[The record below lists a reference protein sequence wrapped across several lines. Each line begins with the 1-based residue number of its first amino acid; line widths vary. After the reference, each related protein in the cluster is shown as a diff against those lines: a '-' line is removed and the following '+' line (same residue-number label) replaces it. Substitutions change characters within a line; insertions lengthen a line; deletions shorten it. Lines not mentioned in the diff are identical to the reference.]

1 LHIDLGGSLSKWAA
15 QRFEMEESIMQIA
28 PASSLSEQLL
38 KTPPKKGMGKLERIR
53 VLQDWAFIL
62 PQLVIFVLLTIVPF
76 FVAIPILFTD
86 MAQFNDPQ
94 INAVGLHNFMALFT
108 DPSVQADYLPA
119 LRRTV
124 IFVLFNYTTV
134 YIFGLSLA
142 LLMYEV
148 GFRGGFFT
156 IVYLP
161 LMVSGLAVGY
171 MAVMLFAK
179 ETGTANLLFLKI
191 GLLKTPVNIYSAG
204 GTAFIL
210 PLLVG
215 WRYAGY
221 NMAIFLSGLLAIPT
235 ETIEASVVDGASYWQ
250 RLIRVYFPQ
259 MWPSFILATTMCLI
273 GSFAVFDE
281 LVAMGA
287 LYVNPEAKLLSILF
301 FTYGFQ
307 IDRLAMG
314 MTLAL
319 ETFLPLVLLG
329 VGLQRLQRR
338 VQY

>member
-1 LHIDLGGSLSKWAA
+1 MGALSADKV
-15 QRFEMEESIMQIA
+15 QDVVPVRPE
-28 PASSLSEQLL
+28 
-38 KTPPKKGMGKLERIR
+38 KKKMGKQQRIR
-53 VLQDWAFIL
+53 ILQDWVFIL
-62 PQLVIFVLLTIVPF
+62 PQLSIFLFLTIVPF
-76 FVAIPILFTD
+76 FVAFPILFTD
-86 MAQFNDPQ
+86 MSSFNDPQ
-94 INAVGLHNFMALFT
+94 VNAVGLKNFTAVFT
-108 DPSVQADYLPA
+108 DPSIQRDYFPA

-124 IFVLFNYTTV
+124 IFVILNYSTV
-134 YIFGLSLA
+134 FIFGLSLA

-156 IVYLP
+156 VVYLP

-171 MAVMLFAK
+171 LAVMLFSR
-179 ETGTANLLFLKI
+179 ETGTANLLLMEVGVIKKGIDIF
-191 GLLKTPVNIYSAG
+191 SAE
-204 GTAFIL
+204 GTAFLL

-221 NMAIFLSGLLAIPT
+221 NMAIFLSGLLSIPE
-235 ETIEASVVDGASYWQ
+235 ETIEASIVDGTNYWQ
-250 RLIRVYFPQ
+250 RLTKVYFPQ

-307 IDRLAMG
+307 VNRLALG

-319 ETFLPLVLLG
+319 QTFLPLIVLGIL
-329 VGLQRLQRR
+329 LQRLQRKL
-338 VQY
+338 QY

>member
-1 LHIDLGGSLSKWAA
+1 MQAAPVQAAGEEIARRRGKGKKKKLSK
-15 QRFEMEESIMQIA
+15 MERRRILRDLAFIA
-28 PASSLSEQLL
+28 PQ
-38 KTPPKKGMGKLERIR
+38 
-53 VLQDWAFIL
+53 FIL
-62 PQLVIFVLLTIVPF
+62 FVTLTIIPF
-76 FVAIPILFTD
+76 FVAIPFLFTD
-86 MAQFNDPQ
+86 ISQFNDPN
-94 INAVGLHNFMALFT
+94 INPVGLRNFTALFA
-108 DPSVQADYLPA
+108 DASVQADYLPA
-119 LRRTV
+119 LQRTLV
-124 IFVLFNYTTV
+124 FVVLNYTTV

-142 LLMYEV
+142 LLLYEV

-171 MAVMLFAK
+171 MAVMLFSR
-179 ETGTANLLFLKI
+179 ETGTANLLLMEL
-191 GLLKTPVNIYSAG
+191 GLLKKPIDIFSAG

-221 NMAIFLSGLLAIPT
+221 NMAIFLAGLLAIPK
-235 ETIEASVVDGASYWQ
+235 ETIEASIVDGASYWQ
-250 RLIRVYFPQ
+250 RLWKVYFPQ
-259 MWPSFILATTMCLI
+259 MIPSFILATTMCLI

-307 IDRLAMG
+307 VERLGMG
-314 MTLAL
+314 MTLAVI
-319 ETFLPLVLLG
+319 TFLPLVLVG
-329 VGLQRLQRR
+329 VALQRLQRR
-338 VQY
+338 LQY

>member
-1 LHIDLGGSLSKWAA
+1 MQANPA
-15 QRFEMEESIMQIA
+15 Q
-28 PASSLSEQLL
+28 PGKG
-38 KTPPKKGMGKLERIR
+38 KTPKPHAKGKISKLERRRILR
-53 VLQDWAFIL
+53 DWAFIT
-62 PQLVIFVLLTIVPF
+62 PQLTLFILLTIVPF

-86 MAQFNDPQ
+86 MSQFNDPQ
-94 INAVGLHNFMALFT
+94 INPVGFRNFQALFT

-124 IFVLFNYTTV
+124 IFVLLNYTTV
-134 YIFGLSLA
+134 FIFGLSLA

-156 IVYLP
+156 VVYLP

-171 MAVMLFAK
+171 MAVMLFSK
-179 ETGTANLLFLKI
+179 ETGTANLMLRAS
-191 GLLKTPVNIYSAG
+191 GLIDKPIDIYSAQ
-204 GTAFIL
+204 GTALIL
-210 PLLVG
+210 PLIVG

-221 NMAIFLSGLLAIPT
+221 NMAIFLAGLLAIPK
-235 ETIEASVVDGASYWQ
+235 ETIEAAVIDGSTYWQ
-250 RLIRVYFPQ
+250 RLWQVYFPQ
-259 MWPSFILATTMCLI
+259 MLPSFLLATTMCLI

-287 LYVNPEAKLLSILF
+287 LYVNPEAKLLSVLF

-314 MTLAL
+314 MTLAVI
-319 ETFLPLVLLG
+319 TFVPLVFLG
-329 VGLQRLQRR
+329 VFLQRLQRR

>member
-1 LHIDLGGSLSKWAA
+1 MEKRSRLSKR
-15 QRFEMEESIMQIA
+15 QKRLILTQY
-28 PASSLSEQLL
+28 
-38 KTPPKKGMGKLERIR
+38 G
-53 VLQDWAFIL
+53 FIL
-62 PQLVIFVLLTIVPF
+62 PQLILFVMLTIVPF

-86 MAQFNDPQ
+86 MSRFNDPQ
-94 INAVGLHNFMALFT
+94 VNPVGFRNFTALVT
-108 DPSVQADYLPA
+108 DPSVQRDYLPA
-119 LRRTV
+119 LQRTV
-124 IFVLFNYTTV
+124 VFVVLNYSTV

-179 ETGTANLLFLKI
+179 ATGTANLLLLQL
-191 GLLKTPVNIYSAG
+191 GLIRKAFDIYSPQ

-221 NMAIFLSGLLAIPT
+221 NMAIFLSGLLSISE
-235 ETIEASVVDGASYWQ
+235 ETIEAAVVDGANYLQ
-250 RLIRVYFPQ
+250 RLWRIYFPQ
-259 MWPSFILATTMCLI
+259 MIPSFIIATTMCLI

-307 IDRLAMG
+307 VERLALG
-314 MTLAL
+314 MTLAV
-319 ETFLPLVLLG
+319 ETFLPLVILG
-329 VGLQRLQRR
+329 IALQRLQRR
-338 VQY
+338 LQY

>member
-1 LHIDLGGSLSKWAA
+1 MGL
-15 QRFEMEESIMQIA
+15 A
-28 PASSLSEQLL
+28 PATTLEEQIL
-38 KTPPKKGMGKLERIR
+38 KGSGKGFSKLERRRI
-53 VLQDWAFIL
+53 LEDWAFIL
-62 PQLVIFVLLTIVPF
+62 PQLIIFVVLTIVPF

-86 MAQFNDPQ
+86 MSQFNDPQ
-94 INAVGLHNFMALFT
+94 INPVGLRNFTVLFT
-108 DPSVQADYLPA
+108 DPSVQRDYFPA
-119 LRRTV
+119 LRRTIV
-124 IFVLFNYTTV
+124 FVVLNYTTV

-156 IVYLP
+156 VVYLP

-171 MAVMLFAK
+171 MAVMLFAR
-179 ETGTANLLFLKI
+179 ETGTANLLLMEA
-191 GLLKTPVNIYSAG
+191 GLFDEPIDIYSAE

-221 NMAIFLSGLLAIPT
+221 NMAIFLSGLLSIPK
-235 ETIEASVVDGASYWQ
+235 ETIESSIVDGATYLQ
-250 RLIRVYFPQ
+250 RLFKIYFPQ

-307 IDRLAMG
+307 VERLAMG

-329 VGLQRLQRR
+329 IALQRLQRR

>member
-1 LHIDLGGSLSKWAA
+1 MEAASAQSLDDSVLGA
-15 QRFEMEESIMQIA
+15 
-28 PASSLSEQLL
+28 
-38 KTPPKKGMGKLERIR
+38 TKKRKLGKLERQRI
-53 VLQDWAFIL
+53 VGDWAFIL
-62 PQLVIFVLLTIVPF
+62 PQLVVFIFLTIVPF

-86 MAQFNDPQ
+86 MSQFNDPK
-94 INAVGLHNFMALFT
+94 INPVGLRNFTALFT
-108 DPSVQADYLPA
+108 DPSVQRDYLPA
-119 LRRTV
+119 FRRTI
-124 IFVLFNYTTV
+124 IFVIFNYTTV

-156 IVYLP
+156 VVYLP

-171 MAVMLFAK
+171 MAVMLFSR
-179 ETGTANLLFLKI
+179 ETGTANLLLLELGVLKEPI
-191 GLLKTPVNIYSAG
+191 DIFSAE

-221 NMAIFLSGLLAIPT
+221 NMAIFLAGLLSIPE
-235 ETIEASVVDGASYWQ
+235 ETIEASVVDGANYWQ
-250 RLIRVYFPQ
+250 RLTRVYFPQ

-307 IDRLAMG
+307 VERLAMG
-314 MTLAL
+314 MTLAVM
-319 ETFLPLVLLG
+319 TFLPLVLIG
-329 VGLQRLQRR
+329 IALQRLQRR
-338 VQY
+338 LQY

>member
-1 LHIDLGGSLSKWAA
+1 MKQQEKRKNLFAKHRTRTILV
-15 QRFEMEESIMQIA
+15 Q
-28 PASSLSEQLL
+28 
-38 KTPPKKGMGKLERIR
+38 
-53 VLQDWAFIL
+53 WAFL
-62 PQLVIFVLLTIVPF
+62 TPQFVLFIGLTIVPF
-76 FVAIPILFTD
+76 IVAIPILFTD
-86 MAQFNDPQ
+86 MAQFNDPH
-94 INAVGLHNFMALFT
+94 INPVGLRNFLALFN
-108 DPSVQADYLPA
+108 DPSVQRDYFPA
-119 LRRTV
+119 LRRTL
-124 IFVLFNYTTV
+124 IFVVLNYSTV
-134 YIFGLSLA
+134 YIFGLTLA

-156 IVYLP
+156 VIYLP

-179 ETGTANLLFLKI
+179 ETGTANLLLQELKLI
-191 GLLKTPVNIYSAG
+191 KKPIDIYSRG

-221 NMAIFLSGLLAIPT
+221 NMAIFLSGLLGIPK
-235 ETIEASVVDGASYWQ
+235 ETIDAAIVDGASYWQ
-250 RLIRVYFPQ
+250 RLTRVYFPQ

-307 IDRLAMG
+307 VERLAMG
-314 MTLAL
+314 MTLSI
-319 ETFLPLVLLG
+319 ETFVPLVILG
-329 VGLQRLQRR
+329 VALQRLQRR
-338 VQY
+338 LQY

>member
-1 LHIDLGGSLSKWAA
+1 
-15 QRFEMEESIMQIA
+15 MQAA
-28 PASSLSEQLL
+28 PAQPLDDRLFKDAQ
-38 KTPPKKGMGKLERIR
+38 KGKLGKLERRRI
-53 VLQDWAFIL
+53 LGDWAFIL
-62 PQLVIFVLLTIVPF
+62 PQLVIFVFLTIIPF

-94 INAVGLHNFMALFT
+94 INPVGLRNFLALFN
-108 DPSVQADYLPA
+108 DRSVLADYLPA
-119 LRRTV
+119 LRRTLV
-124 IFVLFNYTTV
+124 FVALNYTTV

-156 IVYLP
+156 VVYLP
-161 LMVSGLAVGY
+161 LMVSGFAVGY
-171 MAVMLFAK
+171 MAVMLFSR
-179 ETGTANLLFLKI
+179 ETGTANLLLMEL
-191 GLLKTPVNIYSAG
+191 GLIEKGIDIFSPE

-221 NMAIFLSGLLAIPT
+221 NMAIFLSGLLSIPE
-235 ETIEASVVDGASYWQ
+235 ETIEAAIVDGTSYWQ

-287 LYVNPEAKLLSILF
+287 LYVNPEAKFLSILF

-307 IDRLAMG
+307 VERLAMG
-314 MTLAL
+314 MTLAV
-319 ETFLPLVLLG
+319 ETFLPLVFIG
-329 VGLQRLQRR
+329 IALQRLQRR
-338 VQY
+338 LQY

>member
-1 LHIDLGGSLSKWAA
+1 MGL
-15 QRFEMEESIMQIA
+15 A
-28 PASSLSEQLL
+28 PVTSYEEQLL
-38 KTPPKKGMGKLERIR
+38 KEAKKQGAGILQRRRMLE
-53 VLQDWAFIL
+53 DWAFIS
-62 PQLVIFVLLTIVPF
+62 PQLILFVLLTIVPF

-94 INAVGLHNFMALFT
+94 INPVGLRNFLAIFN
-108 DPSVQADYLPA
+108 DRSVQADYFPA
-119 LRRTV
+119 LRRTI
-124 IFVLFNYTTV
+124 IFVLLNYTTV

-156 IVYLP
+156 VIYLP

-171 MAVMLFAK
+171 MAVMLFSK
-179 ETGTANLLFLKI
+179 ETGTANLLLEET
-191 GLLKTPVNIYSAG
+191 GLLKTPINIYSAT
-204 GTAFIL
+204 GTAFVL
-210 PLLVG
+210 PLMVG

-221 NMAIFLSGLLAIPT
+221 NMAIFLSGLLGIPK
-235 ETIEASVVDGASYWQ
+235 ETIEASIVDGASYWQ
-250 RLIRVYFPQ
+250 RLWKVYFPQ

-307 IDRLAMG
+307 IERLAMG
-314 MTLAL
+314 MTLAV
-319 ETFLPLVLLG
+319 ETFLPLVFLG
-329 VGLQRLQRR
+329 IALQRLQRR

>member
-1 LHIDLGGSLSKWAA
+1 MGV
-15 QRFEMEESIMQIA
+15 A
-28 PASSLSEQLL
+28 PVTSYEEQLL
-38 KTPPKKGMGKLERIR
+38 KEAKKQGAGKLQRRRMLE
-53 VLQDWAFIL
+53 DWAFIL
-62 PQLVIFVLLTIVPF
+62 PQLTLFVLLTIVPF

-86 MAQFNDPQ
+86 MSQFNDPQ
-94 INAVGLHNFMALFT
+94 INPVGLRNFLAIFN
-108 DPSVQADYLPA
+108 DRSVQADYFPA
-119 LRRTV
+119 LRRTI
-124 IFVLFNYTTV
+124 IFVLLNYTTV

-156 IVYLP
+156 VIYLP

-171 MAVMLFAK
+171 MAVMLFSK
-179 ETGTANLLFLKI
+179 ETGTANLLLEET
-191 GLLKTPVNIYSAG
+191 GLLKTPINIYSAT
-204 GTAFIL
+204 GTAFVL
-210 PLLVG
+210 PLMVG

-221 NMAIFLSGLLAIPT
+221 NMAIFLSGLLGIPK
-235 ETIEASVVDGASYWQ
+235 ETIEASIVDGASYWQ
-250 RLIRVYFPQ
+250 RLWKVYFPQ

-307 IDRLAMG
+307 IERLAMG
-314 MTLAL
+314 MTLAV
-319 ETFLPLVLLG
+319 ETFLPLVFLG
-329 VGLQRLQRR
+329 IALQRLQRR

>member
-1 LHIDLGGSLSKWAA
+1 
-15 QRFEMEESIMQIA
+15 MQVA
-28 PASSLSEQLL
+28 PASSLGEELF
-38 KTPPKKGMGKLERIR
+38 KGQSPRKRRLSKLERRRI
-53 VLQDWAFIL
+53 LQDWAFLL
-62 PQLVIFVLLTIVPF
+62 PQLLIFVFLTIIPF

-86 MAQFNDPQ
+86 MSQFNDPQ
-94 INAVGLHNFMALFT
+94 INPVGLRNFTALFN
-108 DPSVQADYLPA
+108 DPSVLRDYLPA

-124 IFVLFNYTTV
+124 TFVALNYTTV

-156 IVYLP
+156 VVYLP

-171 MAVMLFAK
+171 MAVMLFSG
-179 ETGTANLLFLKI
+179 ETGTGNLL
-191 GLLKTPVNIYSAG
+191 LLELGVIKKNIDIFSPG
-204 GTAFIL
+204 GTAFLL

-221 NMAIFLSGLLAIPT
+221 NMAIFLSGLLGIPN
-235 ETIEASVVDGASYWQ
+235 ETIEASVVDGATYWQ
-250 RLIRVYFPQ
+250 RLTRVYFPQ

-307 IDRLAMG
+307 VERLAMG
-314 MTLAL
+314 MTLAI
-319 ETFLPLVLLG
+319 ETFLPLVFLG
-329 VGLQRLQRR
+329 VALQRLQRR
-338 VQY
+338 LQY

>member
-1 LHIDLGGSLSKWAA
+1 
-15 QRFEMEESIMQIA
+15 MQ
-28 PASSLSEQLL
+28 ASAETLEDKISGV
-38 KTPPKKGMGKLERIR
+38 PGKKRISKLERKRI
-53 VLQDWAFIL
+53 LEDWAFIS
-62 PQLVIFVLLTIVPF
+62 PQLFIFVFLTIVPF

-86 MAQFNDPQ
+86 MSQFNDPQ
-94 INAVGLHNFMALFT
+94 INPVGLRNFTALFA
-108 DPSVQADYLPA
+108 DSSVQRDYFPA
-119 LRRTV
+119 LRRTI
-124 IFVLFNYTTV
+124 IFVTLNYTTV

-156 IVYLP
+156 VVYLP

-171 MAVMLFAK
+171 MAVMLFSG
-179 ETGTANLLFLKI
+179 ETGTGNLL
-191 GLLKTPVNIYSAG
+191 LLELGVIKKHIDIYSAE
-204 GTAFIL
+204 GTAFLL

-221 NMAIFLSGLLAIPT
+221 NMAIFLSGLLAIPK
-235 ETIEASVVDGASYWQ
+235 ETIEAAIVDGATYWQ
-250 RLIRVYFPQ
+250 RLTRVYFPQ

-307 IDRLAMG
+307 VERLAMG
-314 MTLAL
+314 MTLAV
-319 ETFLPLVLLG
+319 ETFLPLVVLG
-329 VGLQRLQRR
+329 VALQRLQRR
-338 VQY
+338 LQY

>member
-1 LHIDLGGSLSKWAA
+1 MGV
-15 QRFEMEESIMQIA
+15 A
-28 PASSLSEQLL
+28 PATSLEEQLL
-38 KTPPKKGMGKLERIR
+38 KESKKQHTGKLQRRRIME
-53 VLQDWAFIL
+53 DWAFIL
-62 PQLVIFVLLTIVPF
+62 PQLTLFVLLTIVPF

-94 INAVGLHNFMALFT
+94 INPVGLRNFLAIFN
-108 DPSVQADYLPA
+108 DRSVQVDYFPA
-119 LRRTV
+119 LRRTIV
-124 IFVLFNYTTV
+124 FVLLNYTTV

-156 IVYLP
+156 VIYLP

-179 ETGTANLLFLKI
+179 ETGTANLLLMET
-191 GLLKTPVNIYSAG
+191 GLIDTPVNIYSAT

-210 PLLVG
+210 PLMVG

-221 NMAIFLSGLLAIPT
+221 NMAIFLSGLLAIPK
-235 ETIEASVVDGASYWQ
+235 ETIEAAVVDGASYWQ
-250 RLIRVYFPQ
+250 RLWKVYFPQ

-307 IDRLAMG
+307 IERLAMG
-314 MTLAL
+314 MTLAVQ
-319 ETFLPLVLLG
+319 TFLPLVFLG
-329 VGLQRLQRR
+329 IALQRLQRR
-338 VQY
+338 LQY

>member
-1 LHIDLGGSLSKWAA
+1 MQLVQDRSLSA
-15 QRFEMEESIMQIA
+15 RIFSRVGLGHI
-28 PASSLSEQLL
+28 S
-38 KTPPKKGMGKLERIR
+38 KLERGRI
-53 VLQDWAFIL
+53 LQDWAFIT
-62 PQLVIFVLLTIVPF
+62 PQLLVFIFLTIVPL
-76 FVAIPILFTD
+76 FVAVPILFTD
-86 MAQFNDPQ
+86 MSQFNDPT
-94 INAVGLHNFMALFT
+94 ISNVGFRNFTAVFT
-108 DPSVQADYLPA
+108 DPSIQADYFPA

-124 IFVLFNYTTV
+124 VFVLLNYTTV

-148 GFRGGFFT
+148 GFKGGFFT

-171 MAVMLFAK
+171 IAVMLFAK
-179 ETGTANLLFLKI
+179 ETGTGNFILREL
-191 GLLKTPVNIYSAG
+191 GLIKTPLNIYSAS

-221 NMAIFLSGLLAIPT
+221 NMAIFLSGLLSIPD
-235 ETIEASVVDGASYWQ
+235 ETIEASVVDGATYLQ
-250 RLIRVYFPQ
+250 RLFRIYFPQ

-281 LVAMGA
+281 LVALGA
-287 LYVNPEAKLLSILF
+287 TYVNPEAKLLSILF

-307 IDRLAMG
+307 INRLALG

-329 VGLQRLQRR
+329 IGLQRLQRR
-338 VQY
+338 LQY

>member
-1 LHIDLGGSLSKWAA
+1 MGVAPTTSL
-15 QRFEMEESIMQIA
+15 E
-28 PASSLSEQLL
+28 EQLL
-38 KTPPKKGMGKLERIR
+38 KESKKKTSKLQRRRI
-53 VLQDWAFIL
+53 LEDWAFIL
-62 PQLVIFVLLTIVPF
+62 PQLTLFVLLTIVPF

-94 INAVGLHNFMALFT
+94 INPVGLRNFLAIFN
-108 DPSVQADYLPA
+108 DRSVQVDYFPA
-119 LRRTV
+119 LRRTIV
-124 IFVLFNYTTV
+124 FVLLNYTTV

-156 IVYLP
+156 VIYLP

-171 MAVMLFAK
+171 MAVMLFSK
-179 ETGTANLLFLKI
+179 ETGTANLLLMET
-191 GLLKTPVNIYSAG
+191 GLLKKPVNIYSAT

-210 PLLVG
+210 PLMVG

-221 NMAIFLSGLLAIPT
+221 NMAIFLSGLLAIPK
-235 ETIEASVVDGASYWQ
+235 ETIEAAIVDGASYWQ
-250 RLIRVYFPQ
+250 RLWKVYFPQ

-307 IDRLAMG
+307 IERLAMG
-314 MTLAL
+314 MTLAV
-319 ETFLPLVLLG
+319 ETFLPLVFLG
-329 VGLQRLQRR
+329 IALQRLQRR

>member
-1 LHIDLGGSLSKWAA
+1 MNKR
-15 QRFEMEESIMQIA
+15 QRRLILTQY
-28 PASSLSEQLL
+28 
-38 KTPPKKGMGKLERIR
+38 
-53 VLQDWAFIL
+53 AFIL
-62 PQLVIFVLLTIVPF
+62 PQLILFVGLTIIPF

-86 MAQFNDPQ
+86 MSQFNDPQ
-94 INAVGLHNFMALFT
+94 INPVGLRNFTALFT
-108 DPSVQADYLPA
+108 DPSVQRDYLPA
-119 LRRTV
+119 LRRTIV
-124 IFVLFNYTTV
+124 FVVLNYSTV

-179 ETGTANLLFLKI
+179 ETGTANLLLLEL
-191 GLLKTPVNIYSAG
+191 GLIRKAFDIYSPE

-221 NMAIFLSGLLAIPT
+221 NMAIFLSGLLGIPE
-235 ETIEASVVDGASYWQ
+235 ETIEASVVDGTTYWQ
-250 RLIRVYFPQ
+250 RLWHVYFPQ
-259 MWPSFILATTMCLI
+259 MLPAFIMATTMCLI

-307 IDRLAMG
+307 VERLAMG
-314 MTLAL
+314 MTLAV
-319 ETFLPLVLLG
+319 ETFLPLVILG
-329 VGLQRLQRR
+329 VTLQRLQRR
-338 VQY
+338 LQY

>member
-1 LHIDLGGSLSKWAA
+1 MREALAEVPTDKAA
-15 QRFEMEESIMQIA
+15 R
-28 PASSLSEQLL
+28 SEQ
-38 KTPPKKGMGKLERIR
+38 KKGLSLARRRI
-53 VLQDWAFIL
+53 LSDWAFIL
-62 PQLVIFVLLTIVPF
+62 PQLVIFVVLTIVPF
-76 FVAIPILFTD
+76 FVAIPFLFTD

-94 INAVGLHNFMALFT
+94 INPVGLRNFTAIFT
-108 DPSVQADYLPA
+108 DPSVQRDYLPA
-119 LRRTV
+119 LRRTL
-124 IFVLFNYTTV
+124 IFVVLNYSTV

-142 LLMYEV
+142 LLMYETDV
-148 GFRGGFFT
+148 KGWFFT
-156 IVYLP
+156 VVYLP

-179 ETGTANLLFLKI
+179 ESGTANLLLLEL
-191 GLLKTPVNIYSAG
+191 GLIKKPIDIYSAE

-221 NMAIFLSGLLAIPT
+221 NMAIFLAGLLAIPK
-235 ETIEASVVDGASYWQ
+235 ETIEAAVVDGASYWQ
-250 RLIRVYFPQ
+250 RLWRVYFPQ
-259 MWPSFILATTMCLI
+259 MVPSFILATTMCLI

-307 IDRLAMG
+307 VERLSMG
-314 MTLAL
+314 MTLAV
-319 ETFLPLVLLG
+319 ETFLPLVLVG
-329 VGLQRLQRR
+329 IGLQRLQRR
-338 VQY
+338 LQY

>member
-1 LHIDLGGSLSKWAA
+1 MESTVDTLSDEL
-15 QRFEMEESIMQIA
+15 F
-28 PASSLSEQLL
+28 
-38 KTPPKKGMGKLERIR
+38 KGTRKEKLGKLERRRI
-53 VLQDWAFIL
+53 LEDWAFIL
-62 PQLVIFVLLTIVPF
+62 PQLAIFIFLTIVPF

-86 MAQFNDPQ
+86 MAQFNDPK
-94 INAVGLHNFMALFT
+94 INPVGLRNFTALFT
-108 DPSVQADYLPA
+108 DPSVQRDYLPA
-119 LRRTV
+119 LRRTIV
-124 IFVLFNYTTV
+124 FVVLNYTTV

-156 IVYLP
+156 VVYLP

-171 MAVMLFAK
+171 MAVMLFSR
-179 ETGTANLLFLKI
+179 ETGTANLLLLDL
-191 GLLKTPVNIYSAG
+191 GLIKEPFDLYSAE

-221 NMAIFLSGLLAIPT
+221 NMAIFLSGLLAIPE
-235 ETIEASVVDGASYWQ
+235 ETIEASIVDGTNYWQ
-250 RLIRVYFPQ
+250 RLTRVYFPQ

-307 IDRLAMG
+307 VERLAMG
-314 MTLAL
+314 MTLAVM
-319 ETFLPLVLLG
+319 TFLPLVF
-329 VGLQRLQRR
+329 VGIALQRLQRR
-338 VQY
+338 LQY

>member
-1 LHIDLGGSLSKWAA
+1 
-15 QRFEMEESIMQIA
+15 MQVA
-28 PASSLSEQLL
+28 PASSLGEELL
-38 KTPPKKGMGKLERIR
+38 KGQSPRKRRLSKLERRRI
-53 VLQDWAFIL
+53 LQDWAFML
-62 PQLVIFVLLTIVPF
+62 PQLLIFVFLTIIPF

-86 MAQFNDPQ
+86 MSQFNDPQ
-94 INAVGLHNFMALFT
+94 INPVGLRNFTALFN
-108 DPSVQADYLPA
+108 DASVLRDYLPA

-124 IFVLFNYTTV
+124 VFVALNYTTV

-156 IVYLP
+156 VVYLP

-171 MAVMLFAK
+171 MAVMLFSG
-179 ETGTANLLFLKI
+179 ETGTGNLL
-191 GLLKTPVNIYSAG
+191 LLELGVIKKNIDIYSPG
-204 GTAFIL
+204 GTAFLL

-221 NMAIFLSGLLAIPT
+221 NMAIFLSGLLGIPN
-235 ETIEASVVDGASYWQ
+235 ETIEASVVDGATYWQ
-250 RLIRVYFPQ
+250 RLTRVYFPQ

-307 IDRLAMG
+307 VERLAMG
-314 MTLAL
+314 MTLAI
-319 ETFLPLVLLG
+319 ETFLPLVFLG
-329 VGLQRLQRR
+329 AALQRLQRR
-338 VQY
+338 LQY

>member
-1 LHIDLGGSLSKWAA
+1 MQVVRAA
-15 QRFEMEESIMQIA
+15 FPGRGLVEGRQRRKRSQ
-28 PASSLSEQLL
+28 SERRR
-38 KTPPKKGMGKLERIR
+38 M
-53 VLQDWAFIL
+53 LQDWAFIL
-62 PQLVIFVLLTIVPF
+62 PQLAIFVFLTIVPF

-86 MAQFNDPQ
+86 MSQFNDPQ
-94 INAVGLHNFMALFT
+94 INPVGLRNFTALFNN
-108 DPSVQADYLPA
+108 PSVLRDYVPA

-124 IFVLFNYTTV
+124 VFVALNYTTV

-156 IVYLP
+156 VVYLP

-171 MAVMLFAK
+171 MAVMLFSG
-179 ETGTANLLFLKI
+179 ETGTGNLLLLRL
-191 GLLKTPVNIYSAG
+191 GLIKKSIDIYSAQ
-204 GTAFIL
+204 GTAFLL

-221 NMAIFLSGLLAIPT
+221 NMAIFLSGLLAIPE
-235 ETIEASVVDGASYWQ
+235 ETIEASIVDGASYWQ
-250 RLIRVYFPQ
+250 RLSRIYFPQ

-307 IDRLAMG
+307 VERLAMG
-314 MTLAL
+314 MTLAV
-319 ETFLPLVLLG
+319 ETFLPLVFIG
-329 VGLQRLQRR
+329 IALQRLQRR
-338 VQY
+338 LQY

>member
-1 LHIDLGGSLSKWAA
+1 MGV
-15 QRFEMEESIMQIA
+15 A
-28 PASSLSEQLL
+28 PATSLEQQIREGANQK
-38 KTPPKKGMGKLERIR
+38 KTSKLGRKRI
-53 VLQDWAFIL
+53 LEDWAFLL
-62 PQLVIFVLLTIVPF
+62 PQLIIFVLLTIVPF

-94 INAVGLHNFMALFT
+94 INPVGLRNFTALFT
-108 DPSVQADYLPA
+108 DRSVQVDYLPA
-119 LRRTV
+119 LQRTIVFV
-124 IFVLFNYTTV
+124 ILNYTTV

-156 IVYLP
+156 VIYLP

-171 MAVMLFAK
+171 MAVMLFSK
-179 ETGTANLLFLKI
+179 ETGTANLLLQEL
-191 GLLKTPVNIYSAG
+191 GLIENPINIYSAG

-210 PLLVG
+210 PLMVG

-221 NMAIFLSGLLAIPT
+221 NMAIFLSGLLAIPK
-235 ETIEASVVDGASYWQ
+235 ETIEAAIVDGASYWQ
-250 RLIRVYFPQ
+250 RLWRVYFPQ
-259 MWPSFILATTMCLI
+259 MLPSFILATTMCLI

-307 IDRLAMG
+307 IERLAMG
-314 MTLAL
+314 MTLAV

-329 VGLQRLQRR
+329 VALQRLQRR